1 MCALAHTRAER
12 VCCQAIISLR
22 ASSHNRVFLFDR
34 KQTFLSNKKNSHVPR
49 IHDCYIS
56 LIFSYRTWKLRIKH
70 IMFIIHF
77 DETNTLKYFL
87 SLYIE

>member
-22 ASSHNRVFLFDR
+22 ASSHNRFFCSIGN
-34 KQTFLSNKKNSHVPR
+34 KLSYRTKNSHVPR

-87 SLYIE
+87 ILYIE